1 MTNITMGKAN
11 PKDALTN
18 VIKDANVGIDS
29 VLVKVSLTLFTA
41 LVSIY
46 FYTGAKLP
54 GCVGCGGCDTPI
66 LYLVG
71 YMPTI
76 SSGKF

>member
-54 GCVGCGGCDTPI
+54 GCVGCGGGDTSI